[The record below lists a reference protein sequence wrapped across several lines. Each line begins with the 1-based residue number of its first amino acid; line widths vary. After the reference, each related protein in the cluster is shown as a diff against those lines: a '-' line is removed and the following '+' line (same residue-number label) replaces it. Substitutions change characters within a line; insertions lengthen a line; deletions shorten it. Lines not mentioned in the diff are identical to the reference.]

1 MKINKIS
8 SIIARLFFAGALML
22 LLLAVWERIANSM
35 GYTVVREVFTA
46 SRLIELA
53 VILVIFVIALLLRQ
67 IREELKHGTHP

>member
-8 SIIARLFFAGALML
+8 SIIARLFFAGAFVL
-22 LLLAVWERIANSM
+22 LLLAVWERIANAM
-35 GYTVVREVFTA
+35 GYTVVRETYTA

-67 IREELKHGTHP
+67 IREELKHGTHS

>member
-22 LLLAVWERIANSM
+22 LLLAVWERIANTM

-46 SRLIELA
+46 SRLIEFA

-67 IREELKHGTHP
+67 IREELKHGTHS

>member
-8 SIIARLFFAGALML
+8 SIIARLFFAGALL
-22 LLLAVWERIANSM
+22 LLPLAVWERIANAM
-35 GYTVVREVFTA
+35 GYTVVRETFTA

-67 IREELKHGTHP
+67 IREELKHGTHS